1 VGLETTVKRVPPR
14 APWSRLPPQLWFAPL
29 RAPVRGSDSLAPP
42 WPDLLIAAGRQSV
55 ALSIALRR
63 RSGGAIFTVQILD
76 PAVSPARFDLVVAPR
91 HDRIHARHAGD
102 NVIATLGA
110 LTRVTPARLAEA
122 AAANAPTLD
131 HLPRPRVA
139 VLIGGASKTHRLDRA
154 TAAAIGE
161 RLAALSRDQGA
172 GLMVTASRRTPA
184 GCAAVIR
191 EHLGSASAVMW
202 NGQGENPYF
211 GYLGLADAIVATSD
225 SVAMVSEACTTGK
238 PVHLID
244 LPGGSAK
251 FDRFHAELRARDLAR
266 PFAGRIESWTP
277 PPLDETARVAA
288 LVRARL
294 GLA

>member
-1 VGLETTVKRVPPR
+1 MPPR

-29 RAPVRGSDSLAPP
+29 RAPRPGSDSLAPP

-55 ALSIALRR
+55 AISIALRR
-63 RSGGAIFTVQILD
+63 KSRGAIFTVQILD
-76 PAVSPARFDLVVAPR
+76 PAVSPAHFDLVVAPR
-91 HDRIHARHAGD
+91 HDRIHNRRAGAD

-110 LTRVTPARLAEA
+110 LTRVTPERLAEA
-122 AAANAPTLD
+122 AAAHAPTLD
-131 HLPRPRVA
+131 HLPHPRVA

-154 TAAAIGE
+154 TAAEIGA
-161 RLAALSRDQGA
+161 RLAALARDQGA
-172 GLMVTASRRTPA
+172 GLMVTASRRTPP

-191 EHLGSASAVMW
+191 EHLGSAPAVMW
-202 NGQGENPYF
+202 NGRGENPYF
-211 GYLGLADAIVATSD
+211 AYLGLADAILVTND

-238 PVHLID
+238 PVHLIA

-251 FDRFHAELRARDLAR
+251 FDRFHAELRERDLAR
-266 PFAGRIESWTP
+266 PFDGRIESWTP